1 MKFLRN
7 LIIVLLILIAGTW
20 FLLTP
25 AQPISRQDQLSNVQ
39 EADISQYMGRA
50 LSNAALSSQGA
61 TSELTLSQD
70 EFNAVLKNSL
80 SSSSGASVLLNGSY
94 ELKDGY
100 ILVKL
105 PYQIFGVFTTQIE
118 VQIGVTL
125 TDQKLSLDIRHARL
139 GKLPV
144 LNVIVERI
152 IKESVSQMNTVS
164 VFGTR
169 ISLPLPASASLLKSI
184 QIKNHQLTLGVAI
197 NQEDLLSLGLN
208 ALLGSNG

>member
-7 LIIVLLILIAGTW
+7 LIIVLLILIAGIW

-39 EADISQYMGRA
+39 EADINQYMGRA

-100 ILVKL
+100 ILAKL

-152 IKESVSQMNTVS
+152 IKESVSQMNTDSVS
-164 VFGTR
+164 GTR

-184 QIKNHQLTLGVAI
+184 QIQNHQLTLGVAI